1 MRMSRLN
8 YRYAVSCTYDG
19 RSHYV
24 IFGSIEQAR
33 RFVEYKGIDDASI
46 CVLSERDF
54 ILGLYRKD
62 SSGIW
67 ENGELMLNDKELLEK
82 CRTGQPITDED
93 IGKAKDYIN
102 STKSYGVAIAQN
114 ATAGIIDV
122 SKKKD
127 IKVISEYKPHICTE
141 EELRKMK
148 MLQACKERDL
158 RTIQA
163 HLSLGYGNDSLC
175 RMLRERIKEYD
186 RYMYAIKTGDMS
198 GVNLELVTPMG
209 IVDKETRP
217 KESVKSNKEDVVP
230 YDSLLDDEKAER
242 INQCLNKL

>member
-1 MRMSRLN
+1 MQKLKRG
-8 YRYAVSCTYDG
+8 Y
-19 RSHYV
+19 HYMACSKCWIGV
-24 IFGSIEQAR
+24 FDNLHSAKVWAENIDAKDMAIWA
-33 RFVEYKGIDDASI
+33 IDDNDAI
-46 CVLSERDF
+46 VGLYGRDF
-54 ILGLYRKD
+54 D
-62 SSGIW
+62 
-67 ENGELMLNDKELLEK
+67 GEEEAVLNDKELLER
-82 CRTGQPITDED
+82 CRSNQPIKKED
-93 IGKAKDYIN
+93 IDKAKDYIS
-102 STKSYGVAIAQN
+102 STKSYGAAIAQN

-127 IKVISEYKPHICTE
+127 IKVVPEYKPHICTE
-141 EELRKMK
+141 EELCKIK

-175 RMLRERIKEYD
+175 RMLRKRIREYD

-209 IVDKETRP
+209 IVDKETRQ
-217 KESVKSNKEDVVP
+217 KESVESNKEEIEP
-230 YDSLLDDEKAER
+230 YDSLLDNEKAER

>member
-1 MRMSRLN
+1 MRKLERG
-8 YRYAVSCTYDG
+8 YRYMACSKCWTGIFDNLHSAKVWAENIDARNMAIWAVNNDNNIIGLYG
-19 RSHYV
+19 
-24 IFGSIEQAR
+24 
-33 RFVEYKGIDDASI
+33 
-46 CVLSERDF
+46 RDF
-54 ILGLYRKD
+54 D
-62 SSGIW
+62 
-67 ENGELMLNDKELLEK
+67 GEEESMLDDKELLEK
-82 CRTGQPITDED
+82 CKTNQPITDED
-93 IGKAKDYIN
+93 IGEAKDYIN

-127 IKVISEYKPHICTE
+127 IKVIPEYKPHICTK

-163 HLSLGYGNDSLC
+163 HLSLDYGNDSFC
-175 RMLRERIKEYD
+175 RMLRKRIKEYD

-198 GVNLELVTPMG
+198 GVNLELVTSMG
-209 IVDKETRP
+209 IVDKETRQ
-217 KESVKSNKEDVVP
+217 KESVESNKEEIEP